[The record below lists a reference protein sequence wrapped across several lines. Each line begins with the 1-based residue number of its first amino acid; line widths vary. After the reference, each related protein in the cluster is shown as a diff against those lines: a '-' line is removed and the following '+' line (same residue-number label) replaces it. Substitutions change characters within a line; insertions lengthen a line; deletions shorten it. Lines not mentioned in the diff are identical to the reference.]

1 VATSNSARR
10 ASAGRLVAS
19 RAERLVAS
27 EPRPGTDSVDAQTAA
42 LIATIEEAA
51 GSVATVDPRQVAD
64 MRQIIASGAI
74 NADPQRIALSI
85 IQFEALL
92 S

>member
-1 VATSNSARR
+1 
-10 ASAGRLVAS
+10 
-19 RAERLVAS
+19 
-27 EPRPGTDSVDAQTAA
+27 